1 MFIHTAK
8 LIALWL
14 LLGFSHAQAA
24 IEIASARIWP
34 AQEYT
39 RMTLESAK
47 PIRYNSFS
55 MHNPERLV
63 IDLEEVEINPTL
75 NELAGKIHSDDPYI
89 KGMRVA
95 RFKPGIT
102 RMVFDLKTQV
112 KTQLFSLAPV
122 ANYSHRLVLDI
133 YPAIP
138 MDPLMALLQEQS
150 GATSEQEL
158 PSTTTRPPAQGTE
171 LQKQKLTEAK
181 IASQPVEKSSKQRLH
196 NQPKKSSSPIR
207 IAIDAGHGGED
218 PGAKGYHGT
227 QEKHVTLAIAR
238 KLKELIDG
246 TPGMHGVLIRDGD
259 YFIPLGSRVQKARKM
274 QSDLFISIHADA
286 FIKPDVRGSSVFTLS
301 KNGAS
306 SVSARWLAKREN
318 EADLIGGVNLATAA
332 KEPFLAHVLLDLS
345 QHATN
350 NYSIKLAK
358 YVLGELGSINTLHNS
373 KTQQA
378 GFAVLKS
385 PDVPSILVE
394 TAFISNPDEEIRL
407 KDKEYQE
414 KIAHSILK
422 GIKRYFATNPP
433 VSKKI

>member
-1 MFIHTAK
+1 MFTHTAK

-63 IDLEEVEINPTL
+63 IDLEEVEINPAL

-138 MDPLMALLQEQS
+138 MDPLMALLQEQA
-150 GATSEQEL
+150 GATSEQDL
-158 PSTTTRPPAQGTE
+158 PSATTRPPAQGTE
-171 LQKQKLTEAK
+171 LQKPKLTEAK
-181 IASQPVEKSSKQRLH
+181 TASQPVEKSNRQKLH
-196 NQPKKSSSPIR
+196 NQPEKSNSPIR

-246 TPGMHGVLIRDGD
+246 TPGMHGMLIRDGD

-286 FIKPDVRGSSVFTLS
+286 FIKPDARGSSVFTLS

-332 KEPFLAHVLLDLS
+332 KEPGLAHVLLDLS

-350 NYSIKLAK
+350 NDSIKLAK